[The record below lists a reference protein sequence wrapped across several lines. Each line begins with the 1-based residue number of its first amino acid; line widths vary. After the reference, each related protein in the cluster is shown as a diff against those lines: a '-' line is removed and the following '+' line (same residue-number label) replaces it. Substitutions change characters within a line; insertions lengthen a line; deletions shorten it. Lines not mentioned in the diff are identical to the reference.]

1 MLLRM
6 LREPRTGRPAPLA
19 RLLALLV
26 VVGLV
31 AITAPV
37 LLPLVGW
44 VVGLL

>member
-1 MLLRM
+1 VFLRL

-31 AITAPV
+31 GLSAPALMPV
-37 LLPLVGW
+37 LYW
-44 VVGLL
+44 LLALL